1 MISKKMII
9 LALDFRMKY
18 KKRNTR
24 FFGLLTGL
32 LAGFIFIL
40 PPALHAQTLEVG
52 ASGGVSYY
60 IGDINP
66 GIPFKQS
73 QLAYGALARYNL
85 NKRWSVKFS
94 YTRAKLV
101 GDDLKSNAVENRE
114 LNFKSNVNDF
124 ALVGEFNF
132 WEYFTGSKKSY
143 FTPYIFGGVGFFTFK
158 PYNFYGDELR
168 ELGTEGQVTTMY
180 ENSDETWEQEINNRS
195 PYNLWSISFPFG
207 IGFKYSLSKRLA
219 LGLEWG
225 MRKTLTDYIDDI
237 STTYYIDGELDDIS
251 DPTKSHSAGM
261 QRGNENTMDW
271 YNCTLLSVTYKF
283 NLYGSKKCKENE
295 W

>member
-1 MISKKMII
+1 MISKKMIF

-132 WEYFTGSKKSY
+132 WEYFTGSKKNY

-158 PYNFYGDELR
+158 PFNFDGVNLQAH
-168 ELGTEGQVTTMY
+168 GTEGQSQY
-180 ENSDETWEQEINNRS
+180 QDQQFEGRA
-195 PYNLWSISFPFG
+195 PYKLWSISFPFG

-237 STTYYIDGELDDIS
+237 STTYYTDGGLDDIS
-251 DPTKSHSAGM
+251 DPTESHSAGM